1 VNEASPKPLW
11 RRLGAS
17 VLRIALAVLPALV
30 LIQGFM
36 YVRQDQMIF
45 FRQPLADEMRRIV
58 HKIRPDAE
66 EIELKT
72 ADGHRLHGWFVRNNA
87 GGSRA
92 PALIYFGG
100 NAEEVSGLALAAG
113 ELRGVS
119 FVLFNYRGYGRSE
132 GDPGESALFSEA
144 LAIYDL
150 IAARP
155 DVDKQRIVAMG
166 RSLGSG
172 VATYLA
178 SQRPVAAV
186 VLVTP
191 YDSMTAVAQAKY
203 PFILVDLLL
212 KHPFDSAK
220 RARSIDVPLLALI
233 AGADTVIPPRHA
245 ERLAAAWRGP
255 VTSIVIEGADHNEIE
270 FDARYWRSLRDFL
283 TKNLAIGQ
291 KVSRLERVRTCAAA
305 QDPACRASVVLA

>member
-1 VNEASPKPLW
+1 VNVATPKPLW

-17 VLRIALAVLPALV
+17 ILRIALAVLV
-30 LIQGFM
+30 LLQVYIYAM
-36 YVRQDQMIF
+36 QDRMIF
-45 FRQPLADEMRRIV
+45 FPQPLADDMRRAV
-58 HKIRPDAE
+58 HKARPDAE

-72 ADGHRLHGWFVRNNA
+72 ADGHRLHGWFVRNNDGA
-87 GGSRA
+87 SKA

-100 NAEEVSGLALAAG
+100 NAEEVSGLALDAG

-119 FVLFNYRGYGRSE
+119 FALFNYRSYGRSD
-132 GDPGESALFSEA
+132 GDPTESALFSDA

-150 IAARP
+150 VAARP
-155 DVDKQRIVAMG
+155 AVNKQRIVAMG

-178 SQRPVAAV
+178 SQRPLAAV

-191 YDSMTAVAQAKY
+191 YDSMTAVARAKY
-203 PFILVDLLL
+203 PFVLVDLLL
-212 KHPFDSAK
+212 KHPFDSVS
-220 RARSIDVPLLALI
+220 RARSIDAPLLALI

-255 VTSIVIEGADHNEIE
+255 VTSIVLEGAEHNDID
-270 FDARYWRSLRDFL
+270 FHARYWSSMRDFL
-283 TKNLAIGQ
+283 TKNSVLGQ
-291 KVSRLERVRTCAAA
+291 KA
-305 QDPACRASVVLA
+305 RATQQ